1 MKMTELN
8 KILDAIKTKPIVPV
22 LTIYNLDHA
31 VPLAD
36 AFAAA
41 HINTLEITFRSEHA
55 AAAIEKIKAERPEMI
70 VGAGTVI
77 NAQNC
82 QTAIDSGSDFVVTP
96 GITKELLTAL
106 SNMPIP
112 AIPGITSVSEAMVT
126 LEKGFTYQK
135 LFPASIAGGP
145 SFLKSIHAPLP
156 QINFMPSGGISQKMR
171 QIIYLS
177 IMFFVSAALGWWIK
191 KWSRKKAGVSL
202 PITSSNT
209 PHSKP
214 LAYFFI
220 NIEIFVRRLTNKNN
234 FDNAVIFS

>member
-41 HINTLEITFRSEHA
+41 YINTLEITFRSEYA

-82 QTAIDSGSDFVVTP
+82 QTAIDCGSDFVVTP

-135 LFPASIAGGP
+135 LFPADIAGGP

-156 QINFMPSGGISQKMR
+156 QINFMPSGGISQKNVSD
-171 QIIYLS
+171 YLS
-177 IMFFVSAALGWWIK
+177 LNNVFCVCGTWMVDKEMVAQESWGQLANYIK
-191 KWSRKKAGVSL
+191 QHASL
-202 PITSSNT
+202 
-209 PHSKP
+209 
-214 LAYFFI
+214 
-220 NIEIFVRRLTNKNN
+220 
-234 FDNAVIFS
+234 

>member
-1 MKMTELN
+1 MTKLN
-8 KILDAIKTKPIVPV
+8 KILDAIKNNPIVPV

-31 VPLAD
+31 LPLAD

-41 HINTLEITFRSEHA
+41 NINTLEITFRSEHA

-77 NAQNC
+77 NAYNC
-82 QTAIDSGSDFVVTP
+82 QTAIDCGSDFVVTP

-135 LFPASIAGGP
+135 LFPAGIAGGP
-145 SFLKSIHAPLP
+145 SFLKSIYAPLP
-156 QINFMPSGGISQKMR
+156 QINFMPSGGISQKNASE
-171 QIIYLS
+171 YLS
-177 IMFFVSAALGWWIK
+177 LNNVFCVCGTWMVDKEMIAQESWDQLANYIK
-191 KWSRKKAGVSL
+191 QHASL
-202 PITSSNT
+202 
-209 PHSKP
+209 
-214 LAYFFI
+214 
-220 NIEIFVRRLTNKNN
+220 
-234 FDNAVIFS
+234 